1 MNKTFKSVWNR
12 VRQSYVAVDEN
23 KSAQRNSGKTVKSVA
38 IGSVLALSGAL
49 SLSQA
54 AATEVSIDEL
64 KTAIENYTSGAA
76 SYDFSDTLN
85 NAGDA
90 NKTILL
96 SVQNRRS

>member
-23 KSAQRNSGKTVKSVA
+23 KSAQRNSGKTGKSVA

-64 KTAIENYTSGAA
+64 KTAIENYTSGAQVMI
-76 SYDFSDTLN
+76 FPT
-85 NAGDA
+85 
-90 NKTILL
+90 
-96 SVQNRRS
+96 R